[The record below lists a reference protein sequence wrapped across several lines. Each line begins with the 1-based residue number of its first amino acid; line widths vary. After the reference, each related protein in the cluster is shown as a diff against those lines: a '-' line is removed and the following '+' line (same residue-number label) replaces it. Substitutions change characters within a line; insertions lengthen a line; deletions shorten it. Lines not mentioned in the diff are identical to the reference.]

1 MNTQE
6 PDITNHI
13 TQLRELTNTVKAM
26 GERTAI
32 LGQII
37 EAKSQQVLMLRNL
50 LIHVD
55 QHLRQPRERNTPL
68 VMSAIQ
74 RAIEITKP
82 RGEE

>member
-1 MNTQE
+1 MPIQE

-13 TQLRELTNTVKAM
+13 TQLREMTSTVATLREKTN
-26 GERTAI
+26 I

-82 RGEE
+82 KGE

>member
-1 MNTQE
+1 MPIQE

-13 TQLRELTNTVKAM
+13 TQLRELTKTMKAAN
-26 GERTAI
+26 EKTAI

-55 QHLRQPRERNTPL
+55 QHLRHPRERNTPL

-82 RGEE
+82 KGEE